1 MSGTKTFL
9 KMTLCKLHYPHG
21 STDYIVTVIITSHYI
36 ELSVNRS
43 FLHPVDPFSVPSHLR
58 EQVAGFEDQ
67 YNSTRRHRGQYK
79 KVLDNH
85 PDPTK
90 ESLYE

>member
-1 MSGTKTFL
+1 MITP
-9 KMTLCKLHYPHG
+9 CC
-21 STDYIVTVIITSHYI
+21 IVTVRLFIM
-36 ELSVNRS
+36 LRFCVNRS

-58 EQVAGFEDQ
+58 EQVADFEDQ
-67 YNSTRRHRGQYK
+67 YNTTRHRSHYK
-79 KVLDNH
+79 KILDNN